1 MRNKQTARSEFGGHH
16 AVVIGASMAGLLA
29 SRVLADHFEHVT
41 IIERDRLPYE
51 VQTRKGVPQGRH
63 VHVLLNRGASVM
75 ENLFPGLFP
84 ALIQD
89 GSIAI
94 DTVADFHWYN
104 FGAWKPRFKSGITF
118 YSQSRPLLE
127 GHVRER
133 VAARSNVRFL
143 DACDVVKLCA
153 NEDATRIT
161 GVQIRHR
168 QGEQHEEILS
178 ADLVVDASGRGS
190 QTPRWLAALGYDTV
204 EETSIKVDVG
214 YATRLYRRPDQNSV
228 DRDVLAIYS
237 TPPAHKRAG
246 VLAPIEDNHWIVT
259 LIGWVRD
266 YPPDDEAEFLAF
278 ARSLPQPDLYEAIK
292 DAEPLTPIAIHKFPA
307 NRRRHYERLP
317 RFPEGF
323 VALGDAVCSFN
334 PVYGQ
339 GMTAAALE
347 AETLNTMLNQQRE
360 RRASGDIT
368 GFSRR
373 FQKKITHIVDTFW
386 LLAASEDF
394 RHPETQGKRPLGV
407 NLLNRYARRVHELST
422 FDPQVT
428 VLLYQVLQAIKSPM
442 ALFSPHI
449 LAKVLFKRAPRQ
461 SHQEGTSASREVSGD
476 DILSPM
482 RTWENEEH
490 KQTVSSVPE
499 KTCSL

>member
-1 MRNKQTARSEFGGHH
+1 MSNQQSSRSGFGGQH

-29 SRVLADHFEHVT
+29 SRVLSDHFEHVT
-41 IIERDRLPYE
+41 IIERDSLPQE
-51 VQTRKGVPQGRH
+51 IQPRKGVPQGRH
-63 VHVLLNRGASVM
+63 VHILLHKGASIM
-75 ENLFPGLFP
+75 QDLFPDLFS

-89 GSIAI
+89 GSIPI

-168 QGEQHEEILS
+168 SGEQHEEVLS

-190 QTPRWLAALGYDTV
+190 QTPQWLAALGYDTV
-204 EETSIKVDVG
+204 EESTIKVDVG
-214 YATRLYRRPDQNSV
+214 YATRIYRRPEHSDF
-228 DRDVLAIYS
+228 DHDVLAVYS
-237 TPPAHKRAG
+237 TPPTGKRAG
-246 VLAPIEDNHWIVT
+246 VLAPIEEERWIVT
-259 LIGWVRD
+259 MIGWIRD
-266 YPPDDEAEFLAF
+266 YPPDDEAGFLAF
-278 ARSLPQPDLYEAIK
+278 ARSLPQPDLYEAIQ

-307 NRRRHYERLP
+307 NRRRHYERLSS
-317 RFPEGF
+317 FPEGF

-347 AETLNTMLNQQRE
+347 AETLNTMLYQQRE

-428 VLLYQVLQAIKSPM
+428 AHLYQVFQAITSPM
-442 ALFSPHI
+442 ALFSPRI
-449 LAKVLFKRAPRQ
+449 LMKVL
-461 SHQEGTSASREVSGD
+461 
-476 DILSPM
+476 
-482 RTWENEEH
+482 
-490 KQTVSSVPE
+490 
-499 KTCSL
+499 